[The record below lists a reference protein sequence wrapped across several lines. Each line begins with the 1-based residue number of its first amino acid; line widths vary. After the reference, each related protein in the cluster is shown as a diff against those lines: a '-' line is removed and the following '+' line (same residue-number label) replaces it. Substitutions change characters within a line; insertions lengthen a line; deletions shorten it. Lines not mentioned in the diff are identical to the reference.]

1 MSDCSLAE
9 IRSVIS
15 KRKQVYLEAPG
26 VDFHLFPEVV
36 KWRLAISAESLPAVA
51 VFAHF
56 PIIGSPGRLAIAPP
70 VRGSFEELEEPFELE
85 WHLAQLQR
93 AVQLT
98 PLPLDLL
105 EVEVPREARG
115 QADIQ
120 GRYYICAKPEVLL
133 PAA

>member
-36 KWRLAISAESLPAVA
+36 KWRLALSAERLPAAA
-51 VFAHF
+51 VIAHF
-56 PIIGSPGRLAIAPP
+56 PVVGSERRLAIVPP

-85 WHLAQLQR
+85 GHLAQLQR
-93 AVQLT
+93 SVQLAS
-98 PLPLDLL
+98 LPLDLL
-105 EVEVPREARG
+105 EVEVPEGARG
-115 QADIQ
+115 QAYIQ